1 MGSIS
6 QRSCHAYLP
15 SVKYTTAQKSGIT
28 AMRKR
33 KGEKRRER
41 EMGREKGK
49 RNDFKEI
56 MREKQTKR
64 CNVKLRLSDSRLLN
78 VFRTLITSL

>member
-15 SVKYTTAQKSGIT
+15 SVKYTTAEKSRRKE
-28 AMRKR
+28 RKR
-33 KGEKRRER
+33 ERDKEKR
-41 EMGREKGK
+41 GR

-56 MREKQTKR
+56 MREKQTRR
-64 CNVKLRLSDSRLLN
+64 CNVKLRLSDFRLLN
-78 VFRTLITSL
+78 KFTL